1 MHCYSC
7 HCPVTV
13 VVMVVATTTAT
24 AARILK
30 KINFCPI
37 HYVGIEVMCLT
48 DGHMVRIHAYG
59 KKA

>member
-1 MHCYSC
+1 
-7 HCPVTV
+7 
-13 VVMVVATTTAT
+13 MVVATTTAT